1 MEEEEESL
9 FLSNA
14 RICDEN
20 HFISFF
26 SAKNEKFGREKDKR
40 ERRFESLF
48 GWKRF
53 LLKEL
58 TTLYVTERVI
68 AF

>member
-48 GWKRF
+48 G
-53 LLKEL
+53 
-58 TTLYVTERVI
+58 
-68 AF
+68 